1 MTLTRR
7 LDGFGVDGW
16 RGQRTRRP
24 PVLNMTL
31 ILRWRGRR
39 PVPVVSG
46 REQRGGGAWRR
57 GGGRGDRVVG
67 GRGGRDVETVFAV
80 SPRYAAHVKLDGDEE
95 KDDEPDQLQTRQHV
109 EVVVEVTRLADLGEE
124 RVYLLIADKKILQCI
139 LSCFIERSCLTVTLR
154 ILDYILFIN

>member
-1 MTLTRR
+1 MKLTRR

-57 GGGRGDRVVG
+57 GGGRGQRVVG
-67 GRGGRDVETVFAV
+67 GRGGGDVQTVFAV
-80 SPRYAAHVKLDGDEE
+80 STCYAAHVKLDGNEE
-95 KDDEPDQLQTRQHV
+95 EDDEPDELQTRQHV
-109 EVVVEVTRLADLGEE
+109 EVVVEVTRLADLGEK
-124 RVYLLIADKKILQCI
+124 RRLLVWEHKHI
-139 LSCFIERSCLTVTLR
+139 S
-154 ILDYILFIN
+154 NNW